1 MQHPTLTLIVRYPN
15 DTLQLATQEH
25 LKNKVIVKCEECGQ
39 VEVVDRH
46 IPEVTCK
53 SCSTRTAVK
62 GAKGINCR
70 RQNCNGEL
78 KLMLMMTGL
87 MIE

>member
-39 VEVVDRH
+39 AE
-46 IPEVTCK
+46 
-53 SCSTRTAVK
+53 
-62 GAKGINCR
+62 
-70 RQNCNGEL
+70 
-78 KLMLMMTGL
+78 
-87 MIE
+87 